1 MRRSVGS
8 VAPVRIS
15 VYDEEN
21 EENPEWQA
29 VVIKGDPVSC
39 FAAVRLIPLLVDDD
53 HDADIVV
60 EVPIHRAQHNLLV
73 GKGGITLAAL
83 SATYETRIMIP
94 PNEFMSNVKPPEG
107 AQENIWETRQT
118 QQNVGSTMLFGGE
131 NNVMAS
137 SSSAP
142 DLTKNIIQLEG
153 DIDKV
158 EKCLVKILSIVAGE
172 EKFIPTG
179 LILQVKDDEIFAEAT
194 IVKIWSTSDSKFN
207 SADNN
212 NRSLP
217 AKKQKKLKHVD
228 VELERRRAA
237 AATKMKEL
245 SFQQAP
251 KKKGVRRCQ
260 VCFQESKTSKLGGVP
275 HAQLERTGKDES
287 IKTFCPFAD
296 DITIW
301 KQIENKRT
309 DNKKTWNKSMRARKK
324 AKKSSNNDL
333 S

>member
-1 MRRSVGS
+1 MSIRQPP
-8 VAPVRIS
+8 AT
-15 VYDEEN
+15 N
-21 EENPEWQA
+21 NTTT
-29 VVIKGDPVSC
+29 
-39 FAAVRLIPLLVDDD
+39 FAHPTSSAVREELK
-53 HDADIVV
+53 
-60 EVPIHRAQHNLLV
+60 R
-73 GKGGITLAAL
+73 
-83 SATYETRIMIP
+83 SA
-94 PNEFMSNVKPPEG
+94 G
-107 AQENIWETRQT
+107 
-118 QQNVGSTMLFGGE
+118 
-131 NNVMAS
+131 
-137 SSSAP
+137 
-142 DLTKNIIQLEG
+142 
-153 DIDKV
+153 
-158 EKCLVKILSIVAGE
+158 
-172 EKFIPTG
+172 
-179 LILQVKDDEIFAEAT
+179 
-194 IVKIWSTSDSKFN
+194 
-207 SADNN
+207 NN

-217 AKKQKKLKHVD
+217 AKKQKKLKPVD

-275 HAQLERTGKDES
+275 HAQLERTEKDES